1 MPKGYGYDKAPRK
14 SPAFKMTGFSYAGN
28 SPVKGKRKQMEQAAA
43 SERGDLAMDKIED
56 FAELKTKG
64 TDILS
69 AGSTQY
75 GQTSNPITKRAPL
88 KQETLL
94 SIPTIQP
101 QELPVNMPE
110 FKPQPAIAPAYNP
123 PAPKISFSDK
133 FKSAMGSEIGQAA
146 GKALVEGGVKLG
158 VTALASGKK
167 KDPKKTVNVASG
179 FSQMNITGRS

>member
-28 SPVKGKRKQMEQAAA
+28 SPVKGKRKVAEKAAA
-43 SERGDLAMDKIED
+43 SERGDLAMDDIKD
-56 FAELKTKG
+56 FAELKTKS

-75 GQTSNPITKRAPL
+75 GQTSNPVTKKAPL
-88 KQETLL
+88 RDNTT
-94 SIPTIQP
+94 P
-101 QELPVNMPE
+101 
-110 FKPQPAIAPAYNP
+110 
-123 PAPKISFSDK
+123 SFLEK
-133 FKSAMGSEIGQAA
+133 FKGAMGTEIGQAA
-146 GKALVEGGVKLG
+146 GKALVEGGIKLG
-158 VTALASGKK
+158 VNALVSGKK